1 MSLLVT
7 CAVGLI
13 LKSTAKR
20 YVTAGAQRSQ
30 RKMRLLRPHMH
41 TSRGA
46 YVSFV
51 QFSALPAS
59 QRCACAGHVTAEAQC
74 SQRKIRYAANGAAM
88 LRPYGHLRVAYHA
101 SVSSVLVNCWSNI

>member
-30 RKMRLLRPHMH
+30 RKMRCRVLTRMR
-41 TSRGA
+41 RGA
-46 YVSFV
+46 YVSFL

-74 SQRKIRYAANGAAM
+74 SQRKMRYAANGAAM
-88 LRPYGHLRVAYHA
+88 PRPYGHLRVAYHA

>member
-30 RKMRLLRPHMH
+30 RKMRCRVLISIRHGHIRLVCAVLCAP
-41 TSRGA
+41 G
-46 YVSFV
+46 VSAARLCSEV
-51 QFSALPAS
+51 MLETHRLP
-59 QRCACAGHVTAEAQC
+59 QKTQHRCAHTG
-74 SQRKIRYAANGAAM
+74 I
-88 LRPYGHLRVAYHA
+88 
-101 SVSSVLVNCWSNI
+101 

>member
-1 MSLLVT
+1 MFLLVL

-30 RKMRLLRPHMH
+30 RKMHYRVLTRMRH
-41 TSRGA
+41 GA

-51 QFSALPAS
+51 QFSVLPAS
-59 QRCACAGHVTAEAQC
+59 QRRACAGHVTAGAQC
-74 SQRKIRYAANGAAM
+74 SQRKMHYAANGAAS

-101 SVSSVLVNCWSNI
+101 SVSSVLVNCWNNI